1 MLMYLIEFVAFAV
14 AIGILVTVHEA
25 GHFFAARA
33 LGFDVLKFAIGF
45 GKPLWKRTSKSG
57 VEYSIGV
64 LPLGGYV
71 KLLDEREYKVPEE
84 LRAGSFQG
92 RPIWA
97 RILVFLAGPAANFVL
112 AFALITA
119 VMMLGVPGL
128 KPWVGSIDPGSVAAR
143 GGLAIADHL
152 TAIDGV
158 QVDTQEDAVVELL
171 DRTIGDR
178 PILLGIER
186 EGKPVTVQLSLTA
199 EQRRLATE
207 PGSLFKVFGFEFRG
221 FDLPAVV
228 GSVQPDSAASRA
240 GIQPKD
246 RIVTVDGHDIAD
258 FRDVRRWVV
267 DRPGAIIPIKIERN
281 GVVQE
286 VSVAVGAERDSHQM
300 GEHLV
305 GKLGV
310 APLGPAT
317 YPPGME
323 TVKRL
328 GFTGAMLES
337 ATQIESKSIL
347 TLKFF
352 YKMVVGQVS
361 AKNLSGPIGIASLA
375 GASALGGL
383 GSYLDFL
390 ALISLSL
397 GILNLMP
404 LPVLDGGQ
412 IVIQLAEGLKGAPLS
427 ERANL
432 WIQNI
437 GLLLLAI
444 IMSLA
449 FYNDIAQRLS

>member
-286 VSVAVGAERDSHQM
+286 SRW
-300 GEHLV
+300 
-305 GKLGV
+305 
-310 APLGPAT
+310 PWGP
-317 YPPGME
+317 
-323 TVKRL
+323 
-328 GFTGAMLES
+328 S
-337 ATQIESKSIL
+337 ATAIKW
-347 TLKFF
+347 
-352 YKMVVGQVS
+352 VS
-361 AKNLSGPIGIASLA
+361 PWWASWEWRPWGRPPIHL
-375 GASALGGL
+375 
-383 GSYLDFL
+383 
-390 ALISLSL
+390 
-397 GILNLMP
+397 
-404 LPVLDGGQ
+404 
-412 IVIQLAEGLKGAPLS
+412 EWRPLS
-427 ERANL
+427 V
-432 WIQNI
+432 WV
-437 GLLLLAI
+437 LLA
-444 IMSLA
+444 
-449 FYNDIAQRLS
+449 RC